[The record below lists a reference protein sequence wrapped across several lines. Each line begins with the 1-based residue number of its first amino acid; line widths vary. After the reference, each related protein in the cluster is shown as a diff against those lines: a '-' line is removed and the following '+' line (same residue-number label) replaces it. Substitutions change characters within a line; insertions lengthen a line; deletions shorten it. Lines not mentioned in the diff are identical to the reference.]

1 MNSEQAGTQS
11 GNAVYTCVSS
21 TGSCTRQARLA
32 QDSSLAHYTT
42 CGQLEM
48 ATKPVS
54 SGGPAFPTPLAS
66 GCIHSTFLLR
76 SVRYRGWISHLP

>member
-1 MNSEQAGTQS
+1 MNSEQAQTQS
-11 GNAVYTCVSS
+11 GHAVHACVSS
-21 TGSCTRQARLA
+21 MGSCTWQACLA
-32 QDSSLAHYTT
+32 QDSSLAHHTT

-66 GCIHSTFLLR
+66 WLRSQHVPLR
-76 SVRYRGWISHLP
+76 SVRYKGWISHLP